1 MLIYGRLIKKLG
13 IFLAIFLI
21 ISIFVILLYALSG
34 ILNINNQNNLSV
46 NKTMIVNKDI
56 MNLEIELKYS
66 KLIIKESSVFK
77 IETNNE
83 NIKSYENNNKL
94 LLKDEKN
101 YFFTNKDSELIIY
114 LPSDLILSEVK
125 IESGAGS
132 IQIDSLKTNN
142 LKFDLGAGKGIL
154 ENLIILNEGKIETG
168 AGSLEINNG
177 SINDLN
183 INLGV
188 GKFNLTSNIKNLKLD
203 SGIGEVN
210 LNILNKKD
218 NYTINVDKGIGK
230 ISLDGEKI
238 SDQIIGN
245 GIYNLDINGGIGSIN
260 LNFQN

>member
-1 MLIYGRLIKKLG
+1 MLTYEKLIKNLG

-21 ISIFVILLYALSG
+21 ISIFVILLYAFSS
-34 ILNINNQNNLSV
+34 ILNISNQNNLSV
-46 NKTMIVNKDI
+46 DKPMIVNKDI
-56 MNLEIELKYS
+56 KNLEIELKYS

-114 LPSDLILSEVK
+114 LPSDLILNEVK
-125 IESGAGS
+125 IETGAGS
-132 IQIDSLKTNN
+132 IQIDFLKANN
-142 LKFDLGAGKGIL
+142 LEFDLGAGKGVID
-154 ENLIILNEGKIETG
+154 NLIVLNECDMETG
-168 AGSLEINNG
+168 AGSLEIKNG
-177 SINDLN
+177 NINDLD
-183 INLGV
+183 IQHGV
-188 GKFNLTSNIKNLKLD
+188 GKFSLTSNIKNLKLD

-210 LNILNKKD
+210 LTILNKKD